1 MFISANVFRLK
12 KVDWYEIFSLG
23 CGKRIKGGVPFA
35 LVVLGTNEEDVCL
48 PLQRSLVAVNFGP
61 ESRFNQ
67 CDPRNSDKID
77 EGFGV
82 R

>member
-23 CGKRIKGGVPFA
+23 CGKRIKGGVPCA
-35 LVVLGTNEEDVCL
+35 LVVLGISEKDVYL
-48 PLQRSLVAVNFGP
+48 PLQRSLVAINFGP
-61 ESRFNQ
+61 KPPFNQ